1 MSGMSGP
8 NVSATRPTAPVANT
22 AQKNSPTLGAFTGA
36 VAQLQRTGAVRA
48 FPQPSTTASN
58 ILAISNAARV

>member
-1 MSGMSGP
+1 MSGP
-8 NVSATRPTAPVANT
+8 NVSATRPTAPVTNT
-22 AQKNSPTLGAFTGA
+22 AQKSPTLGAFTGA

-58 ILAISNAARV
+58 ISAISNAARV